1 MAAQIGVY
9 HGSRIFT
16 PEVRK
21 QIIAFFAVPRTRE
34 EIKQFLCTKSDS
46 MFTCF
51 LVRCERNGILLYQ
64 SGDGEASKVAVL
76 YGLMKVV
83 D

>member
-34 EIKQFLCTKSDS
+34 EIK
-46 MFTCF
+46 
-51 LVRCERNGILLYQ
+51 
-64 SGDGEASKVAVL
+64 
-76 YGLMKVV
+76 
-83 D
+83 